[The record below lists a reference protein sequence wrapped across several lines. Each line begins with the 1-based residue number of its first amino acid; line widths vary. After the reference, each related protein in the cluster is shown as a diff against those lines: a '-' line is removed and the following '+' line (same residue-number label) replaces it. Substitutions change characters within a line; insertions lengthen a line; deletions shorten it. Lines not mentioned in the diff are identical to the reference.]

1 MTGWALKE
9 SVGRPLSEVFRIVD
23 ATKRKA
29 ILVPIATTTS
39 GEWKEKPPLNCLL
52 IHRDGHEFLI
62 EHSVS
67 LVHDHEG
74 KDAGMVIVFREMLPR
89 RAKPEKSTHL
99 AEHDVLTGLP
109 NRSILYERIG
119 QAISLTQRQ
128 HRGHAAVL
136 FLNLDRFKQI
146 VDSLGNPAGDELL
159 QSVATRLR
167 NCLRSSDTVSRL
179 SGDDFVVLLQHIHG
193 PEDAANTVARLLQT
207 VAAVHSVGHHELHVT
222 ASIGVSVYPDDGVDP
237 ETRAIR
243 GSTNMEGTQCLH
255 RF

>member
-9 SVGRPLSEVFRIVD
+9 SAGRPLSEVFRIVD
-23 ATKRKA
+23 ATNRKA
-29 ILVPIATTTS
+29 ILVPIATAAS

-52 IHRDGHEFLI
+52 IHRDGHEFFI

-74 KDAGMVIVFREMLPR
+74 KDAGMVIVFREVLPR
-89 RAKPEKSTHL
+89 RAQPKRSTHL

-109 NRSILYERIG
+109 NRLLLYDRVG
-119 QAISLTQRQ
+119 QAISLARQ

-146 VDSLGNPAGDELL
+146 IDSLGHPAGDKLL

-167 NCLRSSDTVSRL
+167 DCLRSPDTVSRL
-179 SGDDFVVLLQHIHG
+179 EGDEFVVLLHTCTSTGRCRQYGSKI
-193 PEDAANTVARLLQT
+193 
-207 VAAVHSVGHHELHVT
+207 VT
-222 ASIGVSVYPDDGVDP
+222 SGGGISF
-237 ETRAIR
+237 R
-243 GSTNMEGTQCLH
+243 
-255 RF
+255 